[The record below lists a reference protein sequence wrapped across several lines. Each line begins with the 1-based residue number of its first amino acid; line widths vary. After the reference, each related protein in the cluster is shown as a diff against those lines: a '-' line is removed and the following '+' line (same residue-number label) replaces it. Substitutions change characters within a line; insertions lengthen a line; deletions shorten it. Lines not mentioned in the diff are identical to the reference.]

1 MKYELKACPY
11 NKTKEY
17 LLNGLN
23 SYNLSKS
30 NWFSQ
35 HGYAKEKKF
44 SFCLFDDD
52 KIIGGISGWIK
63 ASYWLYVDLLYI
75 DPTYRGN
82 KLATALIKKAEEFA
96 LNHHLVGINLETW
109 SFQAK
114 GFYEKL
120 GYSIYGKIENS
131 PPGETEYLLKKEL

>member
-11 NKTKEY
+11 NKTKEH

-23 SYNLSKS
+23 LYNLSKS

-63 ASYWLYVDLLYI
+63 ASYWLYVELLYI